1 VIVEPKATPARRSRR
16 SQRKGESGRVPL
28 SRELVLARAIE
39 VGDQEGLEAVSFRRL
54 ASDMNVTPMALYR
67 YVRDKDDLLDAMS
80 DMIVGRVDL
89 ASVAGAPGGWEG
101 KLRVLLDAFRHLLQ
115 AHPVA
120 IPLFTRRAGTT
131 PNWLRTIE
139 VGLGILREAG
149 FPMREAVDLLR
160 QINNR
165 LAGLVTLEPAV
176 APSPIARPGRCRPSE
191 PRYPTGPSTC
201 GVPERHRG
209 CPLPDPVR
217 RPRALL
223 PAWSGPACRRGEGS
237 TGEVPPVAGCPELDP
252 IDEVEIRVVHNGLGD
267 F

>member
-1 VIVEPKATPARRSRR
+1 MIVEPKATPARRSRR
-16 SQRKGESGRVPL
+16 SQREGGSGRVPL

-101 KLRVLLDAFRHLLQ
+101 KLRVLLDAFRHVLQ
-115 AHPVA
+115 AYPVA

-131 PNWLRTIE
+131 PNWVRTIE

-165 LAGLVTLEPAV
+165 LAGLVTLEPVA
-176 APSPIARPGRCRPSE
+176 APSPSPDLDAVVRQSRAILQALQPVEFPNVIEAAPYLTQCDD
-191 PRYPTGPSTC
+191 
-201 GVPERHRG
+201 PERYYQLG
-209 CPLPDPVR
+209 LDLLVDGVR
-217 RPRALL
+217 AQLVKF
-223 PAWSGPACRRGEGS
+223 RR
-237 TGEVPPVAGCPELDP
+237 
-252 IDEVEIRVVHNGLGD
+252 
-267 F
+267 

>member
-1 VIVEPKATPARRSRR
+1 MIVEPEATPARRSRR
-16 SQRKGESGRVPL
+16 SQPEGESGRVPL

-39 VGDQEGLEAVSFRRL
+39 VGDQEGLEAASFRRL

-80 DMIVGRVDL
+80 DMIVGQVDL

-120 IPLFTRRAGTT
+120 IPLFTRRSGTT

-165 LAGLVTLEPAV
+165 LAGLVTLEPA
-176 APSPIARPGRCRPSE
+176 ASPSPWPGLDAVVRRSRAILQALPPAEFPNVIEAAPYLTQCDD
-191 PRYPTGPSTC
+191 
-201 GVPERHRG
+201 PERYYQLG
-209 CPLPDPVR
+209 LDLLVDGVR
-217 RPRALL
+217 AQLVKFGR
-223 PAWSGPACRRGEGS
+223 
-237 TGEVPPVAGCPELDP
+237 
-252 IDEVEIRVVHNGLGD
+252 
-267 F
+267 

>member
-1 VIVEPKATPARRSRR
+1 MIVEQKATPARRSRR
-16 SQRKGESGRVPL
+16 SQREGESGRVPL

-165 LAGLVTLEPAV
+165 LAGLVTLEPAA
-176 APSPIARPGRCRPSE
+176 APSPSPDLDAVVRQSRAILQALPPAEFPNVIEAAPHLTQCDD
-191 PRYPTGPSTC
+191 
-201 GVPERHRG
+201 PERYYRLG
-209 CPLPDPVR
+209 LDLLVDGVR
-217 RPRALL
+217 AQLVKF
-223 PAWSGPACRRGEGS
+223 RR
-237 TGEVPPVAGCPELDP
+237 
-252 IDEVEIRVVHNGLGD
+252 
-267 F
+267 